1 MKRLF
6 ILLLLLFAGPASA
19 ETYYLSGNKLMGY
32 CTNSADTDQGTA
44 DRDFCSFYLMGVVD
58 TESMLKSWGIWK
70 DSSVCIPDG
79 VRSRQLRTVFV
90 KHMNKHRVNWREP
103 VARWVFIAF
112 KEAWPCEQ

>member
-58 TESMLKSWGIWK
+58 TESMLKKSGIWK
-70 DSSVCIPDG
+70 DSFVCIPDG
-79 VRSRQLRTVFV
+79 VQSRQLRIVFV
-90 KHMNKHRVNWREP
+90 NHMNKHREYWHES
-103 VARWVFIAF
+103 VARWVFVAF